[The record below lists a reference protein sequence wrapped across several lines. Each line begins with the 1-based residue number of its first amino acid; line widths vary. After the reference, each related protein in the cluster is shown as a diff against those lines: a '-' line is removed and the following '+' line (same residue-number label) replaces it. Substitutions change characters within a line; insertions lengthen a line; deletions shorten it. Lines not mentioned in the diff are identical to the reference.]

1 MKRSA
6 LLVIAVLFFCIP
18 TASAHLSKTST
29 LELKENSPRR
39 FQVVFTLPIVEGRFI
54 KARPVLPDSCTV
66 VGEPTERGTGVSVI
80 RTWEMDC
87 DPRELIGLPI
97 GVSGLL
103 GTSQEVMLTIETLDG
118 RKHTQVLSPTQPF
131 FMIPPPT
138 KIWHIV
144 GEALQEGVRRVLL
157 RPELVL
163 LVVLVVL
170 FNMGTRP
177 VVVGLLAFVSTRAL
191 GQWLG
196 GQTWMAVSMFLPR
209 ALTCLIVLLFAVE
222 LVSGQSLLR
231 RGWLK
236 PWWAIMLALG
246 LLSGAAQSDTIPTLG
261 LSEIEQWAGF
271 FFFALGVLG
280 GMMMPALAAY
290 EWQKLTGRFSGRFRD
305 SVTLWIP
312 YLIGVAA
319 AGMLLYQASAPLYG
333 SGMTPAIPVLTLV
346 TTAVFALWC
355 RMQGLKWLALIGG
368 LCFGAGMVL
377 SFQGVMLPFLTLALL
392 STLIFFGAI
401 LLWPQ
406 RWTVAVTIPVAVVAM
421 FYHGWHAGDILQAN
435 TSVPVA
441 NATST
446 VALAAFLFF
455 VCYSAVEVG
464 RPGRAVRAI
473 GVITMVLALAWRL
486 IEYRGWIGGSV
497 AAEIAMGLV
506 RLPVLT
512 ILLLLAAGLAW
523 PRRIRFQS
531 RPISKPWLHWVLLG
545 ASFFLLPHGDWLVH
559 NPYYTPRA
567 PTTVEA
573 KRIMTTLLSDTYL
586 AFNVADENDAFDR
599 LAQNVSR
606 DLVANVYLDS
616 RRRLTAGTRK
626 GAEVTVK
633 DVSVMSVDDAVGVV
647 TGDQAFTY
655 HCKWIVT
662 ARVKHMQHI
671 HDRQNVYVGE
681 LTIRIED
688 ERWKIARVNLL
699 SEERVVLSRQTS

>member
-39 FQVVFTLPIVEGRFI
+39 FQVVLTLPIVEGRFI
-54 KARPVLPDSCTV
+54 KARPVLPGTCTV
-66 VGEPTERGTGVSVI
+66 VGEPTERGTGVSVV

-118 RKHTQVLSPTQPF
+118 RKHTQVLRPTQPF
-131 FMIPPPT
+131 FMIPPPP

-144 GEALQEGVRRVLL
+144 GEALLEGVRRVLL

-170 FNMGTRP
+170 FNMGARP
-177 VVVGLLAFVSTRAL
+177 VVVVLFAL
-191 GQWLG
+191 
-196 GQTWMAVSMFLPR
+196 FLPR
-209 ALTCLIVLLFAVE
+209 ALTCLIALLFAVE

-236 PWWAIMLALG
+236 PWWAVMLALG

-261 LSEIEQWAGF
+261 LSEIEQWVGF
-271 FFFALGVLG
+271 FFFVLGVLG

-290 EWQKLTGRFSGRFRD
+290 EWQKWTDRFSGRF
-305 SVTLWIP
+305 SENVTFWIP

-319 AGMLLYQASAPLYG
+319 AGMMLYQASVPLFG
-333 SGMTPAIPVLTLV
+333 SGVTPAVPTLTLV
-346 TTAVFALWC
+346 TIVVYALGC
-355 RMQGLKWLALIGG
+355 RMQGLKWLTLIGG

-392 STLIFFGAI
+392 STLIFYGTI

-406 RWTVAVTIPVAVVAM
+406 RWPVAVTIPVAVVAM

-435 TSVPVA
+435 TSLPVA
-441 NATST
+441 NATAT

-464 RPGRAVRAI
+464 RPGRVVRGM
-473 GVITMVLALAWRL
+473 GVIAVVLALAWRL
-486 IEYRGWIGGSV
+486 IEYRGWIGGPV

-512 ILLLLAAGLAW
+512 IFLLLAAGLAW

-531 RPISKPWLHWVLLG
+531 RPITKPWLHWVLLG
-545 ASFFLLPHGDWLVH
+545 ASFFMLPHGDWLVH

-573 KRIMTTLLSDTYL
+573 KRIMTTLLSDTYM

-599 LAQNVSR
+599 LAENVSR

-655 HCKWIVT
+655 PCKWIVT
-662 ARVKHMQHI
+662 ARVKHWQHI

-688 ERWKIARVNLL
+688 EHWKIARLNLL
-699 SEERVVLSRQTS
+699 SEERVILSRQTS